1 MDNYLMKKWLF
12 TDAPENLPELAD
24 QLYLILFNL
33 LTFLDKLK
41 RLILQ
46 FWTEHICQL
55 FHVLAQ
61 FFFTTSETQLDY
73 CHQKINVRVS
83 LQVAEWLKT

>member
-61 FFFTTSETQLDY
+61 FFFHHKWNATRLLSPENKCTSFLTS
-73 CHQKINVRVS
+73 CRM
-83 LQVAEWLKT
+83 T